1 MAIKGVSDIRRFPR
15 AGKIHLGIKTTN
27 DKGKEFPKAVDYF
40 VLPEDRP
47 DLKELFGEK
56 PRELTIMFPT
66 DDLEIVAPQYFK
78 RYGSGTGLVCKG
90 DGVTASMVNQ
100 ETGEFEEITC
110 PGLECDWFEPK
121 KHCRHVMNL
130 QFLLPD
136 FISDGVWQLDTTSF
150 FSIVNFNGSWDF
162 IRTLTGGKIAMIPL
176 LLRVVPKECSPGGKK
191 KIVHVLELKL
201 AQRYSLNELQAITA
215 GTPAPVAAL
224 PEPDMSTEPEHFYP
238 PEVRDPVACE
248 DLPDTDDEVVDGLQA
263 QMEPDE
269 IDLDIIA
276 LFDELNLT
284 TGQRE
289 AARRKYPDRQEL
301 LARLVSER
309 DKGKSNVRELRPEAA
324 SMPVEEPG
332 NSTPGDS
339 PEPQG
344 SPDTADIAAP
354 AAPSPA
360 RKRYF

>member
-1 MAIKGVSDIRRFPR
+1 MIKGVSDIRRFPR

-100 ETGEFEEITC
+100 DTGEFEEITC

-201 AQRYSLNELQAITA
+201 ASSYSLDQLQALTSA
-215 GTPAPVAAL
+215 TPAPVAAL
-224 PEPDMSTEPEHFYP
+224 PEPDLSTEPEHFYP
-238 PEVRDPVACE
+238 PEVRD
-248 DLPDTDDEVVDGLQA
+248 LPEITDEVVDALGA

-269 IDLDIIA
+269 LDLDIIA
-276 LFDELNLT
+276 LFDELKLT

-289 AARRKYPDRQEL
+289 AARRKYPDRDEL
-301 LARLVSER
+301 LNRLVTER
-309 DKGKSNVRELRPEAA
+309 DGKKVVNLRPAPPKSSEPTEA
-324 SMPVEEPG
+324 SSLTSDLPSEEAPEQP
-332 NSTPGDS
+332 TDS
-339 PEPQG
+339 AQ
-344 SPDTADIAAP
+344 P
-354 AAPSPA
+354 AAPSHP
-360 RKRYF
+360 RKSYI